1 MSFASTCVTIC
12 PVSEDNRPP
21 PSNQPSIQGKE
32 YPLAS
37 RRRFLIVALS
47 GAAAL
52 ALQAC
57 GSPTPTVAPTPTR
70 TPSPL
75 PTRLATATG
84 TPTVVATT
92 NTPTATAQPA
102 ATNTPPQPTATPT
115 PAATPFPPGP
125 PSKLGLFVGWNHPQ
139 IFELLATGGV
149 ALIKTLEYDPNYVA
163 EIKRVSPRTL
173 VVARYTP
180 LPTPD
185 LDHWDP
191 VQAARQF
198 VDLLL
203 PIATEP
209 RRLAHIDAW
218 EAYNEP
224 TIVNAEQMAR
234 LALFEAERTRLLAA
248 AGVRS
253 CVGNFGTGQPPL
265 ELWPSFYPALQAVQE
280 HNGFLGLHEYSAPEM
295 WFGAGDNQNHP
306 DSDEGDEGWLTLRYR
321 KVYRDYLKPA
331 GLAVPLVITE
341 TGIDGLVQGRPG
353 PAGNG
358 WKDFTGHWQ
367 QQGYVTTTA
376 EGFYVEQ
383 LAWYDRHLMQDDF
396 VKGAAIFALAAP
408 AGWETYEIMG
418 PVSDILHQYLAVHP
432 MR

>member
-1 MSFASTCVTIC
+1 
-12 PVSEDNRPP
+12 VSQP
-21 PSNQPSIQGKE
+21 NQPTHAI
-32 YPLAS
+32 PPAS
-37 RRRFLIVALS
+37 RRRFLLLALS
-47 GAAAL
+47 GAATL
-52 ALQAC
+52 VLEAC
-57 GSPTPTVAPTPTR
+57 RPGSPTPAPTPTR
-70 TPSPL
+70 TPQ
-75 PTRLATATG
+75 PTAAAPTA
-84 TPTVVATT
+84 TPTVAAAAATKT
-92 NTPTATAQPA
+92 STATPQPA
-102 ATNTPPQPTATPT
+102 ATDTPQPTATPT

-149 ALIKTLEYDPNYVA
+149 ALVKTLEYDPTFVA

-185 LDHWDP
+185 LDAWNP
-191 VQAARQF
+191 QEAARQF
-198 VDLLL
+198 VELLL
-203 PIATEP
+203 PIATDP
-209 RRLAHIDAW
+209 SRLAHIDAW

-224 TIVNAEQMAR
+224 TIVTADQMAR
-234 LALFEAERTRLLAA
+234 LADFEAERTRLLAA

-265 ELWPSFYPALQAVQE
+265 ELWPSFYPALQAIQQ

-306 DSDEGDEGWLTLRYR
+306 ESDEGDEGWLTLRYR
-321 KVYRDYLKPA
+321 KVYRQYLQPA
-331 GLAVPLVITE
+331 GLAVPLLVTE
-341 TGIDGLVQGRPG
+341 TGVDGLVQGRPG

-358 WKDFTGHWQ
+358 WMDFADYWR

-383 LAWYDRHLMQDDF
+383 LAWYDRHLVQDDY
-396 VKGAAIFALAAP
+396 VRGSAIYALAGP
-408 AGWETYEIMG
+408 TGWESYEIAG
-418 PVSDILHQYLAVHP
+418 PVADILRQYMAVHP

>member
-1 MSFASTCVTIC
+1 MS
-12 PVSEDNRPP
+12 EQNRATQANLPP
-21 PSNQPSIQGKE
+21 TEPGQH
-32 YPLAS
+32 PLAS

-52 ALQAC
+52 ALEAC
-57 GSPTPTVAPTPTR
+57 GSPTSTAVPTPTR

-75 PTRLATATG
+75 PTRLATATA
-84 TPTVVATT
+84 TPTVAAATI
-92 NTPTATAQPA
+92 TPTATPQPA
-102 ATNTPPQPTATPT
+102 ATEMPQPTATPT
-115 PAATPFPPGP
+115 PSATPFPPGP

-139 IFELLATGGV
+139 IFDLLATGGV
-149 ALIKTLEYDPNYVA
+149 ALVKTLEYDRNFLA
-163 EIKRVSPRTL
+163 QIKSVSPHTL

-185 LDHWDP
+185 LDSWNP
-191 VQAARQF
+191 EEAARQF

-203 PIATEP
+203 PIATDP
-209 RRLAHIDAW
+209 GRLAHVDAW

-224 TIVNAEQMAR
+224 TVVTADQMAR
-234 LALFEAERTRLLAA
+234 LAAFEAERTRLLAA

-265 ELWPSFYPALQAVQE
+265 ELWPSFYPALQAVQQ

-306 DSDEGDEGWLTLRYR
+306 DSNEGDEGWLTLRYR

-331 GLAVPLVITE
+331 GLAVPLLVTE
-341 TGIDGLVQGRPG
+341 TGVDGLVQGRPG

-358 WKDFTGHWQ
+358 WKDFAGYWQ
-367 QQGYVTTTA
+367 EQGYVTTTA

-383 LAWYDRHLMQDDF
+383 LAWYDRHLVEDDY
-396 VKGAAIFALAAP
+396 VKGSAIFALAGP
-408 AGWETYEIMG
+408 VGWESYEIMG
-418 PVSDILHQYLAVHP
+418 PVADILRQYLAVHP
-432 MR
+432 AR

>member
-1 MSFASTCVTIC
+1 M
-12 PVSEDNRPP
+12 
-21 PSNQPSIQGKE
+21 
-32 YPLAS
+32 
-37 RRRFLIVALS
+37 S

-57 GSPTPTVAPTPTR
+57 LPAGPTPAPTPTR
-70 TPSPL
+70 TPPSTPIA
-75 PTRLATATG
+75 LATAT
-84 TPTVVATT
+84 PTVAAATR
-92 NTPTATAQPA
+92 TPTATSQPA
-102 ATNTPPQPTATPT
+102 ATDTPQPTPTPT
-115 PAATPFPPGP
+115 PSATPFPPGP

-149 ALIKTLEYDPNYVA
+149 ALVKTLEYDPNFVA

-185 LDHWDP
+185 LDNWNP
-191 VQAARQF
+191 EESARQF

-209 RRLAHIDAW
+209 GRLAHIDAW

-224 TIVNAEQMAR
+224 AIATADQMAR
-234 LALFEAERTRLLAA
+234 LAAFEAERTRLLAA

-253 CVGNFGTGQPPL
+253 CVGNFSTGQPAL
-265 ELWPSFYPALQAVQE
+265 ELWPSFYPALQAVQQ

-306 DSDEGDEGWLTLRYR
+306 EGDEGDEGWLTLRYR
-321 KVYRDYLKPA
+321 KVYRQYLEPA
-331 GLAVPLVITE
+331 GLAVPLLVTE
-341 TGIDGLVQGRPG
+341 TGVDGLVQGRPG
-353 PAGNG
+353 PAGDG
-358 WKDFTGHWQ
+358 WQDFAAYWQ
-367 QQGYVTTTA
+367 EQGLVTTTA

-383 LAWYDRHLMQDDF
+383 LAWYDRHLVQDAY
-396 VKGAAIFALAAP
+396 VLGSAIFALAAP
-408 AGWETYEIMG
+408 TGWETYEIAG
-418 PVSDILHQYLAVHP
+418 PVSNILRQYLAVHP
-432 MR
+432 AR